1 MKDFGALLFLVITQH
16 FIFFRLSNNSF
27 YLTNG
32 NDFVTFVTVM
42 TEIGDRVSNRDSS
55 SYFVYYDKTFSPSAT
70 FK

>member
-32 NDFVTFVTVM
+32 NDFVTFVTVI
-42 TEIGDRVSNRDSS
+42 TEIGDRVSNRDPS